1 MDYLKNLLKII
12 TAQFVYHRLNEDDII
27 FPEFIP
33 ERMDKVLC
41 EEKPG
46 GGFIVVKPGTKA
58 YKKWLKVEQ
67 KKLRNKTLANYYEN
81 LYKSTPWC
89 FYTRSLYEVEALLK
103 IRAIVGSFMICR
115 DECAP
120 SELMQNIFIYY
131 LNELQQLSMVRV
143 VATNDKKKNRP
154 FYSILGTN
162 EHFECLL
169 DIVEKAKLKKGKYF
183 SNKLTQPFLP
193 IGYEYS

>member
-12 TAQFVYHRLNEDDII
+12 TTQVVYHHLTEDDLEI
-27 FPEFIP
+27 PQLDP
-33 ERMDKVLC
+33 ERMEKVLC

-46 GGFIVVKPGTKA
+46 GGFLVVKPGTKA
-58 YKKWLKVEQ
+58 YKKWFKKEE
-67 KKLRNKTLANYYEN
+67 KKLRSKTLANYYEN
-81 LYKSTPWC
+81 LYKSTPWF
-89 FYTRSLYEVEALLK
+89 FYTRDLHEIECLLK

-115 DECAP
+115 DKCAP

-131 LNELQQLSMVRV
+131 LNEFQEMRRVRI

-169 DIVEKAKLKKGKYF
+169 DLVEKAKLKKGKYF